1 MYDKFFDDGLRVLNS
16 IISNN
21 IKCKS
26 FMGKITKEEVESFL
40 HGSDPM
46 ERIIK
51 IELDDEYNSNEVTI
65 FYRDENGKKQSIKDD
80 FHPFLWCKA
89 NAARR
94 LYNGNRQLI
103 KTKLAEF
110 GIACKKLRTTTDD
123 GFEPERM
130 NNGYKILFYA
140 VRKMSYTQFLKF
152 FEDGDVPV
160 YPKQGH
166 KEKGNNNYI
175 CVKPNEQYMISTG
188 KRLFKGFDDYNE
200 LVRVQWDLETTGL
213 NGKEDTIDQI
223 GIRSNKGFE
232 RILTI
237 EGKGAEKMD
246 SQYDAMEEFFSA
258 IEQIDPDVISG
269 YNSENFD
276 WPFVDDQYEKYDTNM
291 TYESSKYLR
300 KGVYKKKKEAILK
313 LGGEMERYRPT
324 VMYSVNITD
333 GLHAVRRAMALD
345 SNIKSATLKN
355 IAKEFKLNPK
365 NRVYVPGNDISDIW
379 NDLNKNYAF
388 NDRDG
393 DWYRYDPSYVKPKP
407 NITPKYTV
415 KEYDILIEED
425 KATYERYQKFI
436 NNIEN
441 NVNDIANLKEQFD
454 NFYNTVNDPEGDNIV
469 GNPFF
474 NQFEGEEYEFVDKET
489 GEVIEYERK
498 YPDGITGQE
507 LYDEERERLIA
518 ESKAFVKGYNGRKF
532 TLYTRNYVADG
543 YELVTGRYIVE
554 RYLMDDL
561 RETDA
566 VELQFNQSNFLI
578 SKMLPLSFERACTM
592 GTAGIWKYI
601 MLAFSYEQNL
611 AIPESENA
619 VLPIGGLSRLEKT
632 GLCTNVA
639 KLDYNSLYPSID
651 LTYGYKSEVDIAD
664 SMQTM
669 LEYVL
674 SQREYYK
681 GLKKKYA
688 KEADKFKEEREMY
701 VNTLREDPRYK
712 HLSDSDFELILEKDK
727 KATELLNQYN
737 DAKRKSS
744 MYDKMQLPLKILG
757 NSWFGSVSSNVF
769 PWNSGK
775 VGALITSTGRM
786 MFRLLTNHF
795 MKLGYT
801 PIVGDTD
808 GINFKIADKLRY
820 TDEHPYFCNGLGRNG
835 KPGKPYTGVA
845 ADVQEFE
852 DLYLRGKNGIDI
864 DEVVPSSINFKRKT
878 YADLLEDGKVKL
890 VGNSIKSKKMP
901 IYIEKFLD
909 KAIPLLLYD
918 KGKEFINYYYDY
930 INQIY
935 NYKIPLKDI
944 ASVGKIKISLNEYK
958 EKCKEVT
965 SAGTKKSRQAWYE
978 LAIRDG
984 LHVDMGD
991 TIYYIN
997 TGDKKT
1003 SSDVQRVTKYY
1014 VKERT
1019 LLGDEETVDKTKEF
1033 EKEYNKLKKQFKDNP
1048 NDETFSKYVKDKGK
1062 FINLSEYVAMEH
1074 KEAVEK
1080 DELIFNCI
1088 LLPKNIIEDDE
1099 DHFCDEDTEYNVTK
1113 YIEMLNKRITT
1124 LLVCFKKSMR
1134 ETINE
1139 KGKIVSNILISNPK
1153 ERKSFTDEECKLT
1166 SGEPMNE
1173 SDEDKVEDVMMLEDK
1188 EIKFWTSIDQK
1199 PPYIDECDLDWEQI
1213 KAEYFERQKVLERE
1227 GIKQEVE
1234 AYKEYIEKQL
1244 TKAEYDSFMDNGEIP
1259 QQILGFCDIET
1270 NSLNLV
1276 SKKFGVV
1283 IGSLMDIIDKDWYIK
1298 SVNEELSITDE

>member
-1 MYDKFFDDGLRVLNS
+1 
-16 IISNN
+16 
-21 IKCKS
+21 
-26 FMGKITKEEVESFL
+26 MGKITKEEVESFL

-65 FYRDENGKKQSIKDD
+65 FYRDENGEKQSIKDD

-94 LYNGNRQLI
+94 LFNGNRQLI

-140 VRKMSYTQFLKF
+140 VKKMSYTQFLKF

-166 KEKGNNNYI
+166 KEQGNNNYI

-213 NGKEDTIDQI
+213 NGKEETIDQI

-246 SQYDAMEEFFSA
+246 SQYDAMEEFFRA
-258 IEQIDPDVISG
+258 IEEIDPDVVSG

-276 WPFVDDQYEKYDTNM
+276 WPFIDDQYEKYGTDM
-291 TYESSKYLR
+291 RSESSKYLR

-379 NDLNKNYAF
+379 GDLGNNYAF
-388 NDRDG
+388 NIIDG
-393 DWYRYDPSYVKPKP
+393 DWYRYDPNYVKPKQK
-407 NITPKYTV
+407 ITPKYTV

-425 KATYERYQKFI
+425 KATYARYQTFI
-436 NNIEN
+436 NKIEN
-441 NVNDIANLKEQFD
+441 SVDETED
-454 NFYNTVNDPEGDNIV
+454 C
-469 GNPFF
+469 
-474 NQFEGEEYEFVDKET
+474 EFVDKET
-489 GEVIEYERK
+489 GEIVEYERK
-498 YPDGITGQE
+498 YPDGTTGQQ
-507 LYDEERERLIA
+507 LYDEECERLIA
-518 ESKAFVKGYNGRKF
+518 ESKTFVKGYNGKKF

-619 VLPIGGLSRLEKT
+619 VLPIGGLSRLMKT
-632 GLCTNVA
+632 GLCTNVV
-639 KLDYNSLYPSID
+639 KIDYNSLYPSID
-651 LTYGYKSEVDIAD
+651 LTYEYKSEVDIAD
-664 SMQTM
+664 SMQSM
-669 LEYVL
+669 LEFVL

-681 GLKKKYA
+681 ELKKKYG
-688 KEADKFKEEREMY
+688 KEADQLKEEREMY
-701 VNTLREDPRYK
+701 INTLRIDPRYK
-712 HLSDSDFELILEKDK
+712 HLSDADFLVILEKDE
-727 KATELLNQYN
+727 KAVELLNQYN

-801 PIVGDTD
+801 PIVGDSVTGDTPLFIKYNDTGYIDIVPIEEMVSEKDIERDGFGREYDMSEKPYKVLCRSGWVSPSYIYRHETD
-808 GINFKIADKLRY
+808 KQIYRVAENEMTVDCTEDHSLFDSEQKKIKPSEITENTKLEY
-820 TDEHPYFCNGLGRNG
+820 YNTPLEHPIYSCNGVDIEKVARLTACKHGETFDRIPIYVLNG
-835 KPGKPYTGVA
+835 
-845 ADVQEFE
+845 
-852 DLYLRGKNGIDI
+852 
-864 DEVVPSSINFKRKT
+864 
-878 YADLLEDGKVKL
+878 DGKAKELFYNVFIAEAVNRNYNMNDYSKTL
-890 VGNSIKSKKMP
+890 LAGLRFISKK
-901 IYIEKFLD
+901 
-909 KAIPLLLYD
+909 
-918 KGKEFINYYYDY
+918 
-930 INQIY
+930 Q
-935 NYKIPLKDI
+935 
-944 ASVGKIKISLNEYK
+944 
-958 EKCKEVT
+958 
-965 SAGTKKSRQAWYE
+965 
-978 LAIRDG
+978 
-984 LHVDMGD
+984 
-991 TIYYIN
+991 
-997 TGDKKT
+997 
-1003 SSDVQRVTKYY
+1003 
-1014 VKERT
+1014 
-1019 LLGDEETVDKTKEF
+1019 
-1033 EKEYNKLKKQFKDNP
+1033 
-1048 NDETFSKYVKDKGK
+1048 
-1062 FINLSEYVAMEH
+1062 
-1074 KEAVEK
+1074 VE
-1080 DELIFNCI
+1080 
-1088 LLPKNIIEDDE
+1088 
-1099 DHFCDEDTEYNVTK
+1099 
-1113 YIEMLNKRITT
+1113 
-1124 LLVCFKKSMR
+1124 
-1134 ETINE
+1134 
-1139 KGKIVSNILISNPK
+1139 
-1153 ERKSFTDEECKLT
+1153 
-1166 SGEPMNE
+1166 
-1173 SDEDKVEDVMMLEDK
+1173 
-1188 EIKFWTSIDQK
+1188 
-1199 PPYIDECDLDWEQI
+1199 
-1213 KAEYFERQKVLERE
+1213 
-1227 GIKQEVE
+1227 
-1234 AYKEYIEKQL
+1234 
-1244 TKAEYDSFMDNGEIP
+1244 
-1259 QQILGFCDIET
+1259 
-1270 NSLNLV
+1270 
-1276 SKKFGVV
+1276 
-1283 IGSLMDIIDKDWYIK
+1283 
-1298 SVNEELSITDE
+1298 

>member
-1 MYDKFFDDGLRVLNS
+1 
-16 IISNN
+16 
-21 IKCKS
+21 
-26 FMGKITKEEVESFL
+26 MGKITKEEVESFL

-46 ERIIK
+46 ERIVK

-94 LYNGNRQLI
+94 LFNGNRQLI

-140 VRKMSYTQFLKF
+140 VKKMSYTQFLKF

-166 KEKGNNNYI
+166 KEQGNNNYI

-213 NGKEDTIDQI
+213 NGKEETIDQI

-246 SQYDAMEEFFSA
+246 SQYNAMEEFFRA
-258 IEQIDPDVISG
+258 IEEIDPDVVSG

-276 WPFVDDQYEKYDTNM
+276 WPFVDDQYAKYGTDM
-291 TYESSKYLR
+291 RSESSKYLR

-379 NDLNKNYAF
+379 GDLGNNYAF
-388 NDRDG
+388 NNMDG
-393 DWYRYDPSYVKPKP
+393 DWYRYDPNYVKPKQ

-425 KATYERYQKFI
+425 KATYVRYQTFI
-436 NNIEN
+436 NKIEN
-441 NVNDIANLKEQFD
+441 SVDETED
-454 NFYNTVNDPEGDNIV
+454 C
-469 GNPFF
+469 
-474 NQFEGEEYEFVDKET
+474 EFVDKET
-489 GEVIEYERK
+489 GEIVEYERK
-498 YPDGITGQE
+498 YPDGTTGQQ
-507 LYDEERERLIA
+507 LYDEECERLVA
-518 ESKAFVKGYNGRKF
+518 ESKTFVKGYNGKKF
-532 TLYTRNYVADG
+532 TLYTRNYIADG

-619 VLPIGGLSRLEKT
+619 VLPIGGLSRLMKT
-632 GLCTNVA
+632 GLCTNVV
-639 KLDYNSLYPSID
+639 KIDYNSLYPSID
-651 LTYGYKSEVDIAD
+651 LTYEYKSEVDIAD

-669 LEYVL
+669 LEFVL

-681 GLKKKYA
+681 ELKKKYG
-688 KEADKFKEEREMY
+688 KEADQFKEEREMY
-701 VNTLREDPRYK
+701 INTLRIDPRYK
-712 HLSDSDFELILEKDK
+712 HLSDADFLVILEKDE
-727 KATELLNQYN
+727 KAVELLNQYN

-801 PIVGDTD
+801 PIVGDSVTGDTPLFIKYNDTGYIDIVPIEEMVSEKDIERDGFGREYDMSEKPYKVLCRSGWVSASYIYRHETD
-808 GINFKIADKLRY
+808 KQIYRVAENEMTVDCTEDHSLFDSEQKKIKPSEITENTKLEY
-820 TDEHPYFCNGLGRNG
+820 YNTPLEHPIYSCNGVDIE
-835 KPGKPYTGVA
+835 KVA
-845 ADVQEFE
+845 RLTACKHGETFD
-852 DLYLRGKNGIDI
+852 RI
-864 DEVVPSSINFKRKT
+864 
-878 YADLLEDGKVKL
+878 
-890 VGNSIKSKKMP
+890 P
-901 IYIEKFLD
+901 IYILNGD
-909 KAIPLLLYD
+909 SKA
-918 KGKEFINYYYDY
+918 KELFYNVFIAEAVNSNYNMNDY
-930 INQIY
+930 S
-935 NYKIPLKDI
+935 K
-944 ASVGKIKISLNEYK
+944 
-958 EKCKEVT
+958 
-965 SAGTKKSRQAWYE
+965 
-978 LAIRDG
+978 
-984 LHVDMGD
+984 
-991 TIYYIN
+991 
-997 TGDKKT
+997 
-1003 SSDVQRVTKYY
+1003 
-1014 VKERT
+1014 T
-1019 LLGDEETVDKTKEF
+1019 LLAGLRF
-1033 EKEYNKLKKQFKDNP
+1033 ISKKQ
-1048 NDETFSKYVKDKGK
+1048 
-1062 FINLSEYVAMEH
+1062 
-1074 KEAVEK
+1074 VE
-1080 DELIFNCI
+1080 
-1088 LLPKNIIEDDE
+1088 
-1099 DHFCDEDTEYNVTK
+1099 
-1113 YIEMLNKRITT
+1113 
-1124 LLVCFKKSMR
+1124 
-1134 ETINE
+1134 
-1139 KGKIVSNILISNPK
+1139 
-1153 ERKSFTDEECKLT
+1153 
-1166 SGEPMNE
+1166 
-1173 SDEDKVEDVMMLEDK
+1173 
-1188 EIKFWTSIDQK
+1188 
-1199 PPYIDECDLDWEQI
+1199 
-1213 KAEYFERQKVLERE
+1213 
-1227 GIKQEVE
+1227 
-1234 AYKEYIEKQL
+1234 
-1244 TKAEYDSFMDNGEIP
+1244 
-1259 QQILGFCDIET
+1259 
-1270 NSLNLV
+1270 
-1276 SKKFGVV
+1276 
-1283 IGSLMDIIDKDWYIK
+1283 
-1298 SVNEELSITDE
+1298 

>member
-1 MYDKFFDDGLRVLNS
+1 
-16 IISNN
+16 
-21 IKCKS
+21 
-26 FMGKITKEEVESFL
+26 MGKITKEEVESFL

-94 LYNGNRQLI
+94 LFNGNRQLI

-140 VRKMSYTQFLKF
+140 VKKMSYTQFLKF

-166 KEKGNNNYI
+166 KEQGNNNYI

-213 NGKEDTIDQI
+213 NGKEETIDQI

-246 SQYDAMEEFFSA
+246 SQYNAMEEFFRA
-258 IEQIDPDVISG
+258 IEEIDPDVVSG

-276 WPFVDDQYEKYDTNM
+276 WPFIDDQYEKYGTDMRSET
-291 TYESSKYLR
+291 SKYLR

-379 NDLNKNYAF
+379 GDLGNNYAF
-388 NDRDG
+388 NIIDG
-393 DWYRYDPSYVKPKP
+393 DWYRYDPNYVKPKQK
-407 NITPKYTV
+407 ITPKYTI

-425 KATYERYQKFI
+425 KATYARYQTFI
-436 NNIEN
+436 NKIEN
-441 NVNDIANLKEQFD
+441 GVDETED
-454 NFYNTVNDPEGDNIV
+454 C
-469 GNPFF
+469 
-474 NQFEGEEYEFVDKET
+474 EFVDKET
-489 GEVIEYERK
+489 GEIVEYKQK
-498 YPDGITGQE
+498 YPDGTTGQE
-507 LYDEERERLIA
+507 LYNEECERLVA
-518 ESKAFVKGYNGRKF
+518 ESKTFVKGYNGKKF

-619 VLPIGGLSRLEKT
+619 VLPIGGLSRLMKT
-632 GLCTNVA
+632 GLCTNVV
-639 KLDYNSLYPSID
+639 KIDYNSLYPSID
-651 LTYGYKSEVDIAD
+651 LTYEYKSEVDIAD
-664 SMQTM
+664 SMQSM
-669 LEYVL
+669 LEFVL

-681 GLKKKYA
+681 ELKKKYG
-688 KEADKFKEEREMY
+688 KEADQLKEEREMY
-701 VNTLREDPRYK
+701 INTLRIDPRYK
-712 HLSDSDFELILEKDK
+712 HLSDADFLVILEKDE
-727 KATELLNQYN
+727 KAVELLNQYN

-801 PIVGDTD
+801 PIVGDSVTGDTPLFIKYNDTGYIDIVPIEEMVSEKDIERDGFGREYDMSEKPYKVLCRSGWVSPSYVYRHETD
-808 GINFKIADKLRY
+808 KQIYRVVENGMTVDCTEDHSLFDSEQKKIKPSEITENTKLEY
-820 TDEHPYFCNGLGRNG
+820 YNTPLEHPIYSCNGVDIE
-835 KPGKPYTGVA
+835 KVA
-845 ADVQEFE
+845 RLTACKHGETFD
-852 DLYLRGKNGIDI
+852 RI
-864 DEVVPSSINFKRKT
+864 
-878 YADLLEDGKVKL
+878 
-890 VGNSIKSKKMP
+890 P
-901 IYIEKFLD
+901 IY
-909 KAIPLLLYD
+909 
-918 KGKEFINYYYDY
+918 
-930 INQIY
+930 
-935 NYKIPLKDI
+935 
-944 ASVGKIKISLNEYK
+944 VLN
-958 EKCKEVT
+958 
-965 SAGTKKSRQAWYE
+965 
-978 LAIRDG
+978 
-984 LHVDMGD
+984 GD
-991 TIYYIN
+991 
-997 TGDKKT
+997 
-1003 SSDVQRVTKYY
+1003 S
-1014 VKERT
+1014 
-1019 LLGDEETVDKTKEF
+1019 KTKELF
-1033 EKEYNKLKKQFKDNP
+1033 YN
-1048 NDETFSKYVKDKGK
+1048 V
-1062 FINLSEYVAMEH
+1062 FIA
-1074 KEAVEK
+1074 EAV
-1080 DELIFNCI
+1080 NR
-1088 LLPKNIIEDDE
+1088 N
-1099 DHFCDEDTEYNVTK
+1099 YNMNDYSK
-1113 YIEMLNKRITT
+1113 T
-1124 LLVCFKKSMR
+1124 LLAGLRF
-1134 ETINE
+1134 I
-1139 KGKIVSNILISNPK
+1139 
-1153 ERKSFTDEECKLT
+1153 
-1166 SGEPMNE
+1166 
-1173 SDEDKVEDVMMLEDK
+1173 
-1188 EIKFWTSIDQK
+1188 
-1199 PPYIDECDLDWEQI
+1199 
-1213 KAEYFERQKVLERE
+1213 
-1227 GIKQEVE
+1227 
-1234 AYKEYIEKQL
+1234 
-1244 TKAEYDSFMDNGEIP
+1244 
-1259 QQILGFCDIET
+1259 
-1270 NSLNLV
+1270 
-1276 SKKFGVV
+1276 SKK
-1283 IGSLMDIIDKDWYIK
+1283 
-1298 SVNEELSITDE
+1298 TC